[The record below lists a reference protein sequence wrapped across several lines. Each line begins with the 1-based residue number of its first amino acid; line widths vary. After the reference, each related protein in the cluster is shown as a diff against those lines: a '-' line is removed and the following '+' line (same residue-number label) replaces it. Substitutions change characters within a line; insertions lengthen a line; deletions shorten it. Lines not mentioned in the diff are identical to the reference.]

1 MALISIKLPVK
12 RNAFILLN
20 IYRHSY
26 LVIIIWSPRDFSLFL
41 PPLSLARHE
50 QSSHSSRNLII
61 SNSISVDL
69 RSLNDQCRS
78 CRSCGRVD
86 LTEPMRLRYPVPRLR
101 NSGVGRFDS
110 LRVFTISAILTVLC
124 IMMTHFMQPQWSRFF
139 SWFFPGEWELCGG
152 LGLSRL
158 SIRLCT

>member
-1 MALISIKLPVK
+1 VISLS
-12 RNAFILLN
+12 F
-20 IYRHSY
+20 
-26 LVIIIWSPRDFSLFL
+26 SPPLSLS
-41 PPLSLARHE
+41 LSLARHE

-78 CRSCGRVD
+78 CRSRKSGSHVQP
-86 LTEPMRLRYPVPRLR
+86 EPMRFRYPVPRLR
-101 NSGVGRFDS
+101 NGGVGRFDS
-110 LRVFTISAILTVLC
+110 LRDFTSDFCDFDCIS
-124 IMMTHFMQPQWSRFF
+124 IMMTHFIQPQWSRFF